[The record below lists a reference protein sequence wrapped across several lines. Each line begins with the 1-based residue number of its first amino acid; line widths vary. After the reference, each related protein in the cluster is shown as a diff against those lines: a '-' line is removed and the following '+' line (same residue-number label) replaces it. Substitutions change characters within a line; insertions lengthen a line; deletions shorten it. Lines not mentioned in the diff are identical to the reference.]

1 MEKWDR
7 NLFCRSTV
15 CVRVRVRVRVRVC
28 VSARGLLLLML
39 TPLLPLPL
47 PVCRRNGGAL
57 RWCVITKHGTCGDT
71 SRGLDIKNV
80 NTVVNYDVAKN
91 IETHIHRV
99 GRTGR

>member
-1 MEKWDR
+1 
-7 NLFCRSTV
+7 V
-15 CVRVRVRVRVRVC
+15 CVVVC
-28 VSARGLLLLML
+28 VSCSYSGTCRVADAAAASGLLL
-39 TPLLPLPL
+39 
-47 PVCRRNGGAL
+47 G
-57 RWCVITKHGTCGDT
+57 WCCFGPAREHEQYWLWQPGM